1 MPGYDF
7 HVTERPMSHADA
19 QLILTQLVRA
29 NELLERL
36 VTRLDTH
43 KSTPSGKKRDTSQ
56 SSDVMQL
63 KHQIADAFID
73 ELLEF
78 TGDPNDVIAT
88 AKIYA
93 EYLIWYSDTEPSTL
107 TPLELISFSR
117 YLTQHGAGKPLS
129 ALVVDGQK
137 VRVRT
142 GVRFK

>member
-1 MPGYDF
+1 
-7 HVTERPMSHADA
+7 MSHADA
-19 QLILTQLVRA
+19 QLILTQLTRT

-36 VTRLDTH
+36 VTRLNTH
-43 KSTPSGKKRDTSQ
+43 ESTSSDKTRDALQ
-56 SSDVMQL
+56 SSDVMKR
-63 KHQIADAFID
+63 KHQTADAFID
-73 ELLEF
+73 EQLEF
-78 TGDPNDVIAT
+78 THDPDDVIAT

-93 EYLIWYSDTEPSTL
+93 RYLTWYSDTEPSTL
-107 TPLELISFSR
+107 IPLELISFSR